1 MKKIKAI
8 VLAVM
13 LVVLTVVDSVLGL
26 TNITVEASNLLQ
38 ISVDTVEAKQG
49 DKGVQVAVNIENPN
63 KINIGALVFEITWDS
78 TALKAINAVEG
89 EFMLS
94 ETPVINTERISEGF
108 IGYADASAIGKTAEG
123 QVILMTFDVLDE
135 AKEGLNSIEVKV
147 LSAASSTPEG
157 DNLAPAITDITE
169 VSGGIRLPNTSIQ
182 TSLKVSVDT
191 VEAKQGDKGVQ
202 VAVNIENPSK
212 INIGALVFEITWDST
227 VLKATKAVK
236 GEFMLSETPTI
247 NTERIS
253 EGFIGYA
260 DASSIGK
267 TAEGQAIL
275 MTFDVLNEAKE
286 GLNSIEVKV
295 LSAASSTPEGDNLAP
310 AITDITEVSGGIRL
324 PNTSIQTSLKVSVDT
339 VEAKQGDKG
348 VQVAVNIENP
358 NKINIGALVFEITW
372 DSTALKATKVVEGE
386 FKLSQPIINTEKI
399 SEGCIRYLDAT
410 SIGKITGGQVVII
423 TFDVLN
429 EAKINLNP
437 INIKVLIAATADF
450 GTPEITNITEVAGGI
465 NVACVH
471 TNVKDSDYKVT
482 KAPTV
487 AEEGLEEAVCP
498 DCGTKLTRVV
508 DKLVCTHTN
517 VKDSDY
523 KVTKAPTVTEEGL
536 EEAVCPD
543 CGTKLTH
550 LIEKIKYGDINA
562 DGSINV
568 QDGIILKKHLAG
580 IKELKINLA
589 ASDVNTD
596 GDINIQDA
604 IILLKHLAGMSV
616 TLGK

>member
-49 DKGVQVAVNIENPN
+49 DKGVQVAVNIENP
-63 KINIGALVFEITWDS
+63 S
-78 TALKAINAVEG
+78 
-89 EFMLS
+89 
-94 ETPVINTERISEGF
+94 
-108 IGYADASAIGKTAEG
+108 
-123 QVILMTFDVLDE
+123 
-135 AKEGLNSIEVKV
+135 
-147 LSAASSTPEG
+147 
-157 DNLAPAITDITE
+157 
-169 VSGGIRLPNTSIQ
+169 
-182 TSLKVSVDT
+182 
-191 VEAKQGDKGVQ
+191 
-202 VAVNIENPSK
+202 
-212 INIGALVFEITWDST
+212 
-227 VLKATKAVK
+227 
-236 GEFMLSETPTI
+236 
-247 NTERIS
+247 
-253 EGFIGYA
+253 
-260 DASSIGK
+260 
-267 TAEGQAIL
+267 
-275 MTFDVLNEAKE
+275 
-286 GLNSIEVKV
+286 
-295 LSAASSTPEGDNLAP
+295 
-310 AITDITEVSGGIRL
+310 
-324 PNTSIQTSLKVSVDT
+324 
-339 VEAKQGDKG
+339 
-348 VQVAVNIENP
+348 
-358 NKINIGALVFEITW
+358 KINIGALVFEITW

>member
-49 DKGVQVAVNIENPN
+49 DKGVQVAVNIENPS

-202 VAVNIENPSK
+202 VAVNIENPS
-212 INIGALVFEITWDST
+212 
-227 VLKATKAVK
+227 
-236 GEFMLSETPTI
+236 
-247 NTERIS
+247 
-253 EGFIGYA
+253 
-260 DASSIGK
+260 
-267 TAEGQAIL
+267 
-275 MTFDVLNEAKE
+275 
-286 GLNSIEVKV
+286 
-295 LSAASSTPEGDNLAP
+295 
-310 AITDITEVSGGIRL
+310 
-324 PNTSIQTSLKVSVDT
+324 
-339 VEAKQGDKG
+339 
-348 VQVAVNIENP
+348 
-358 NKINIGALVFEITW
+358 KINIGALVFEITW